1 MCRHWPQDFT
11 IIFFKPSVS
20 TQSQFESLT
29 ARVLEQGVD
38 VATEVKLTQWQ
49 DSMSRELEKL
59 EQRLDSEAF
68 ETEKKGVA
76 DMKIA
81 AIERR
86 VEETRK
92 DAENEKMGMRTL
104 MQR

>member
-1 MCRHWPQDFT
+1 M
-11 IIFFKPSVS
+11 
-20 TQSQFESLT
+20 T

-38 VATEVKLTQWQ
+38 VATETKLAQWR
-49 DSMSRELEKL
+49 DSMTRELEKL

-68 ETEKKGVA
+68 EAEKKGVA
-76 DMKIA
+76 DMKIKA
-81 AIERR
+81 LERKL
-86 VEETRK
+86 EETRK